1 MDYLLVIWNAFGSL
15 MKTFSLTDALDVIV
29 VSFLVYGFIRL
40 IRETRAEQLV
50 KGLMILMG
58 AWVLSYQLNF
68 RMLSTILNNFF
79 QISVLALLVVFQP
92 ELRRALEHIGRS
104 KLGDYWSLNHV
115 MGEEDE
121 EEQRCKN
128 IIKTISD
135 TAGIFQGSGVG
146 ALMVFERKTKLGDI
160 IDTGTVLKAEASVEL
175 IANIFFN
182 KAPLHDGAVVI
193 RDNLV
198 YAAGCILPLT
208 KDENISPELGTRHR
222 AAIGISED
230 SDAVVVIV
238 SEETGV
244 ISVAVNGV
252 ITRDYNH
259 DTLQA
264 ELEALLIQ
272 NPREVPYKNIIT
284 SFRRGKRN
292 EKDQ

>member
-1 MDYLLVIWNAFGSL
+1 M
-15 MKTFSLTDALDVIV
+15 
-29 VSFLVYGFIRL
+29 
-40 IRETRAEQLV
+40 
-50 KGLMILMG
+50 
-58 AWVLSYQLNF
+58 
-68 RMLSTILNNFF
+68 
-79 QISVLALLVVFQP
+79 
-92 ELRRALEHIGRS
+92 
-104 KLGDYWSLNHV
+104 
-115 MGEEDE
+115 
-121 EEQRCKN
+121 
-128 IIKTISD
+128 
-135 TAGIFQGSGVG
+135 
-146 ALMVFERKTKLGDI
+146 
-160 IDTGTVLKAEASVEL
+160 

-193 RDNLV
+193 RDNLI

>member
-1 MDYLLVIWNAFGSL
+1 MDYLLAIWNAFGSL
-15 MKTFSLTDALDVIV
+15 MRTFSLTDALDVIV
-29 VSFLVYGFIRL
+29 VSFLIYGFIKL

-50 KGLMILMG
+50 KGLIILVV

-68 RMLSTILNNFF
+68 TMLSTILNNFF
-79 QISVLALLVVFQP
+79 QFSVVALLVVFQP

-104 KLGDYWSLNHV
+104 KIRDYWSLNHV
-115 MGEEDE
+115 MGEEDVA
-121 EEQRCKN
+121 EQRCRN
-128 IIKTISD
+128 MIKIVSD
-135 TAGIFQGSGVG
+135 TAGVFQNSGVG
-146 ALMVFERKTKLGDI
+146 SLIVFERKTKLGDI
-160 IDTGTVLKAEASVEL
+160 IDTGTIIKAEPSVEL

-182 KAPLHDGAVVI
+182 KAPLHDGAVIV
-193 RDNLV
+193 RDNLI
-198 YAAGCILPLT
+198 YSAGCILPLT
-208 KDENISPELGTRHR
+208 KDENISPDLGTRHR
-222 AAIGISED
+222 AALGISED

-272 NPREVPYKNIIT
+272 NPRDVPYRNIIT

-292 EKDQ
+292 EED